1 MATPRYGDILEI
13 NGQLV
18 EFTPVGYVP
27 VKGREG
33 MLTKPAPTKQP
44 APAPTG
50 PVGTPSS
57 PPKQMPGKSGPFDP
71 NAPVPTPAPAPQQTA
86 PVGTPSSDPTKTQ
99 PGETG
104 PFDPNAEPP
113 APAPAPEPEI
123 ELAPPKPLPD
133 TKDAEPAPE
142 PEGVTTFTFF
152 KGVELGDANPDFL
165 YKRGDATQVT
175 ESELREYFNDEGSRM
190 LQQAFGDFDNY
201 LAYMTEREGLIQ
213 AGDYDVGNWDEYTGG
228 LTEDELMILEGE
240 DLTQYGDD
248 AQSDYTELYG
258 QQMQEQSS
266 AYDRWVNSE
275 ANQALLAKYGVEG
288 TMYNSDGDSF
298 KWNGSAY
305 VKTNKIDDSVNIG
318 DIAKLGFAIALSV
331 VATPAIASAIAPNA
345 VAGSAAALSANAAA
359 SSIVNAA
366 TQLLTT
372 GQIDPEGALRAA
384 ATSFLSNTAMNSLR
398 ESEVFGQIGDA
409 VNSTTT
415 DQLVSANGDVLGQV
429 VRDAAGNIIEST
441 GVDSSVWFA
450 LSSETGAII
459 QEGQTIVSQIASV
472 MPEVPDWLYDATQ
485 ATVNAVD
492 SVFNSTRSG
501 IGASAT
507 GNLNFEPS
515 DVSFID
521 QLREAIEREE
531 DPEVRE
537 SLEQELSRY
546 EELPEEDILADT
558 TQEATGFEDSVVREL
573 LDEYIQPVLES
584 LEDQDLETA
593 GIQTA
598 IGTLT
603 EQQQETLQEFVRQG
617 GQIEELDSN
626 QQQIIEDLGGV
637 NEVVSDLA
645 ENVSGL
651 EEGLQQAATERE
663 DIRASQEAGFTQAE
677 QDRQRLMEAI
687 VEARGQTTELSQEMR
702 DLLAQ
707 SNQTMQEMFEGTGV
721 DIDELRSGQLS
732 QEEATNALREYTQ
745 QEFGAV
751 REELAA
757 GLTEA
762 QQERQELMEAWIAAN
777 GNIENLSEEMRDR
790 FEATNQT
797 VEELFAGTNVDIQ
810 ELRDGQISQAQ
821 ATDALREY
829 TEQEL
834 GVVREE
840 LQAGLTEAQQERYE
854 LAQDL
859 IEVGGLVENLD
870 AASQERFDELDITVD
885 SLAEEFGVDFDRLE
899 QGLLSAEEAT
909 DALQEYAEEEFGV
922 VREEIAGVESS
933 LRDAIEAAQQGQTRE
948 LTEAEARLLSEI
960 TGVEAGVLQQLS
972 TVEGGL
978 NTRLNELGTD
988 LGQVQTQLETSI
1000 AGVRGEVRDVEASLQ
1015 DALEAQAQ
1023 GQARQLTEAEAR
1035 LLAEITGGDAELLRE
1050 ISAQTGGLQ
1059 QQLNTLG
1066 VDITDVESRLGQQ
1079 ITGLEERIDANTAQ
1093 QLEELTGLRSEFL
1106 ATLSAS
1112 EAAAIARNQGLS
1124 DQLTEQITGVRGET
1138 AAQIEGINERLTD
1151 RIDAYEQQTGEQ
1163 LDIAAEER
1171 AALGG
1176 QLGTLTSDV
1185 ARVAEDVIRAG
1196 GRIEELD
1203 EASRQRYEELG
1214 LSIDELSLRVGVNL
1228 NALSEGMLTQD
1239 AALRELIEE
1248 TTQQTEQSL
1257 TERLEEAEQGF
1268 ATSLSDTEA
1277 NLLSQITGV
1286 ESGVLQQLAEVE
1298 GGLQSQF
1305 GEQFDVVQQQVSGL
1319 EEQVTGLGE
1328 GITGLGQALGVGLL
1342 GLASAQPTAQEIAAA
1357 MPRQPVEFDP
1367 FLKGL
1372 SPFQP
1377 LTPIA
1382 LAPQKQTDALSE
1394 LNKFIGRQTG
1404 MLV

>member
-1 MATPRYGDILEI
+1 MARYGDILEI

-57 PPKQMPGKSGPFDP
+57 PPKQMPGESGPFDP

-86 PVGTPSSDPTKTQ
+86 PVGTPNSDPTKTQ

-152 KGVELGDANPDFL
+152 RGDETGDANPAAL
-165 YKRGDATQVT
+165 YNRGDSTELTQA
-175 ESELREYFNDEGSRM
+175 ELQEYFSDEGSGM
-190 LQQAFGDFDNY
+190 LREAFGTFNNY
-201 LAYMTEREGLIQ
+201 LAYMTEREQLIQ
-213 AGDYDVGNWDEYTGG
+213 SGDYDVGNWNEYSGS
-228 LTEDELMILEGE
+228 LTEDELMLLEGE

-248 AQSDYTELYG
+248 AASDMPELE
-258 QQMQEQSS
+258 QRRLLEQSS

-275 ANQALLAKYGVEG
+275 ANQALLEKYGVG
-288 TMYNSDGDSF
+288 STIYNQDGD
-298 KWNGSAY
+298 KYEWNGSAY
-305 VKTNKIDDSVNIG
+305 VKTVKVDDHAGVG
-318 DIAKLGFAIALSV
+318 DYVKAGILTAMNYFAGGALTDALVSTGMS
-331 VATPAIASAIAPNA
+331 ATLASGTS
-345 VAGSAAALSANAAA
+345 AGIL
-359 SSIVNAA
+359 NAA
-366 TQLLTT
+366 TQYAATGEVDFGDALDSAISAGLTT
-372 GQIDPEGALRAA
+372 EVINQLTEAGVFDQLEESLNNLTQDTVQLADGTELPYNGISVELADGSVVAIGDFLTQAAEAGNPVVAEITRSLPEFLDTIADAFEASGAAQGVVNILEGMTTETQPYPGSSAPQVTINVPEGV
-384 ATSFLSNTAMNSLR
+384 T
-398 ESEVFGQIGDA
+398 
-409 VNSTTT
+409 
-415 DQLVSANGDVLGQV
+415 
-429 VRDAAGNIIEST
+429 
-441 GVDSSVWFA
+441 
-450 LSSETGAII
+450 
-459 QEGQTIVSQIASV
+459 
-472 MPEVPDWLYDATQ
+472 PEV
-485 ATVNAVD
+485 
-492 SVFNSTRSG
+492 
-501 IGASAT
+501 
-507 GNLNFEPS
+507 E
-515 DVSFID
+515 
-521 QLREAIEREE
+521 EA
-531 DPEVRE
+531 EVP
-537 SLEQELSRY
+537 
-546 EELPEEDILADT
+546 PEEDILADT

-663 DIRASQEAGFTQAE
+663 DIRASQEEGFTQAE

-899 QGLLSAEEAT
+899 QGLLSVEEAT

-1050 ISAQTGGLQ
+1050 MSAQTGGLQ

-1151 RIDAYEQQTGEQ
+1151 RIDVYEQQTGEQ

-1342 GLASAQPTAQEIAAA
+1342 GLAAAQPTAQEIAAA